1 MEIKTIAII
10 GAGAMGLGV
19 AQVSA
24 AAGYDVVLNDI
35 SDNALERAINAIKK
49 SLNKIVSSR
58 KKRPTLSGRWN

>member
-24 AAGYDVVLNDI
+24 AAGYDVVLI
-35 SDNALERAINAIKK
+35 FP
-49 SLNKIVSSR
+49 SR
-58 KKRPTLSGRWN
+58 KPSYYQV